1 MYLDGKGVQQDY
13 LQAAKWLEKASDENL
28 PYADYKLAGMYFEGK
43 GVTRDETRAFELYQK
58 ALSEY
63 LQQEEQQPDSAV
75 EYRIAQMYENGL
87 GSKANIP
94 EAAKWFTQAAENG
107 HSYAQYK
114 LSKLNL
120 SGKGIRPDAQ
130 VANQYHKM
138 ALESFIKEDQ
148 DTPDAIRE
156 SIIAKMYLQG
166 DSYALGF
173 GSVPNY
179 AAAAQW
185 FEKSIQNGNSD
196 ATLEL
201 AKLIESGQGVKK
213 DLNRVQQLY
222 SVSLQ
227 GFVKQYALLSPNKE
241 NIKKVSILAFRIA
254 RMYFEGKGTPGDA
267 VQALNWFMK
276 SADLNN
282 SVAQYQ
288 VGKMLLVGT
297 GGTKDD
303 HQAFEYFMRSAQSAN
318 EYAQYQV
325 GKMFEKGIGV
335 VADDQAAKH
344 WYQVSAENGNEAA
357 QNKLKQL
364 ENGEEFS
371 SPGVLGVLMRLLA
384 HNMGDHITDSTTRK
398 FRQDKKLLQKQ
409 RQMKAAQGH
418 KDEIEESM

>member
-1 MYLDGKGVQQDY
+1 M
-13 LQAAKWLEKASDENL
+13 
-28 PYADYKLAGMYFEGK
+28 
-43 GVTRDETRAFELYQK
+43 
-58 ALSEY
+58 
-63 LQQEEQQPDSAV
+63 
-75 EYRIAQMYENGL
+75 
-87 GSKANIP
+87 GSKTDIA
-94 EAAKWFTQAAENG
+94 EALKWYTTATENG

-114 LSKLNL
+114 LSKLYL
-120 SGKGIRPDAQ
+120 SGKEILPNVQA
-130 VANQYHKM
+130 ANLYHKK
-138 ALESFIKEDQ
+138 ALESFIQEDQ
-148 DTPDAIRE
+148 ETPDAIRE

-173 GSVPNY
+173 GSAPNY
-179 AAAAQW
+179 DAAVQW
-185 FEKSIQNGNSD
+185 FEKSTKNGNSD
-196 ATLEL
+196 AALEL
-201 AKLIESGQGVKK
+201 ARLIESRQGVKK

-222 SVSLQ
+222 SVALQ
-227 GFVKQYALLSPNKE
+227 GFEKQYAQLSPDKE
-241 NIKKVSILAFRIA
+241 NIEKVSILAFRIA
-254 RMYFEGKGTPGDA
+254 RMYLKRKGTPGDA

-288 VGKMLLVGT
+288 VGKMLLAGT

-303 HQAFEYFMRSAQSAN
+303 HQAFEHFMQSAQSAN

-325 GKMFEKGIGV
+325 GKMFKKGIGV
-335 VADDQAAKH
+335 ITDEQTAKH

-364 ENGEEFS
+364 ENGEKFD
-371 SPGVLGVLMRLLA
+371 SPGVLGTLMRLLA

-409 RQMKAAQGH
+409 RQMKAVQGH